1 MAPATLSKRKSPD
14 LAEEFWSTT
23 GTFLRDTLSGMRP
36 FTILFLVCALL
47 PRLHAQQ
54 QVAPADSNAWTTKT
68 IQLKYM
74 DPEQLRSLFSH
85 QSYVMEPNREV
96 KVLKVNG
103 PQSFIKEVE
112 DVATQL
118 DTAPPVATDLQVT
131 VYLLATTGKPLPD
144 QLKGIDSSLTGLT
157 NSQTLRLADSQVLR
171 LRQGQVGEVG
181 LTDTKAAAGPAL
193 TRVRVQSATYW
204 KDAATTLISLDG
216 VRCWISKPSTT
227 DSAAAATHV
236 DADFTANID
245 VTPDKPAVLAEAG
258 TEKPMV
264 LVVRASLPK

>member
-85 QSYVMEPNREV
+85 QSYVMEPNREL
-96 KVLKVNG
+96 KVLKVHG

-131 VYLLATTGKPLPD
+131 VYLLAT
-144 QLKGIDSSLTGLT
+144 S
-157 NSQTLRLADSQVLR
+157 
-171 LRQGQVGEVG
+171 
-181 LTDTKAAAGPAL
+181 
-193 TRVRVQSATYW
+193 
-204 KDAATTLISLDG
+204 
-216 VRCWISKPSTT
+216 
-227 DSAAAATHV
+227 H
-236 DADFTANID
+236 
-245 VTPDKPAVLAEAG
+245 
-258 TEKPMV
+258 
-264 LVVRASLPK
+264 